1 MVWSFLQ
8 GQRCGR
14 LATCPTE
21 RNQRY
26 CRRGGGRRQRDGR
39 RGGGDKKRAA
49 GNPLSAGGSQGPLLL
64 PKAEDTSNLGHDSGE
79 CKPPGGYCRGVLAG
93 PKSGGVQR
101 GSDGRSQPRNCCCSC
116 SKDSGRRG
124 MRKK

>member
-26 CRRGGGRRQRDGR
+26 WRRGGGRRQRDGR
-39 RGGGDKKRAA
+39 RGGGDKKKAA
-49 GNPLSAGGSQGPLLL
+49 GNPLSPGGSQGPLLL
-64 PKAEDTSNLGHDSGE
+64 PKAEDTSNLHHDSGE
-79 CKPPGGYCRGVLAG
+79 CKPPRRLL
-93 PKSGGVQR
+93 
-101 GSDGRSQPRNCCCSC
+101 
-116 SKDSGRRG
+116 SGRIGGGEIGWRSARQG
-124 MRKK
+124 